1 MNVPLRTLVRG
12 VLATGD
18 ASTAELLRTVRA
30 RGGARVSRSAIERVL
45 ADDPACVPREE
56 LGRVRWTL
64 DAELAGSGDGGDG
77 SDGAGA
83 TDLADRGTGST
94 GPGVRPEVDPASS
107 RAGLDALELRPW
119 QASALAAWSAP
130 GRGVVEAVTGSGK
143 TRLALAAV
151 RLVVERGG
159 TALVLVPTLGLQ
171 DQWVRELRPVV
182 PRGGVGRLGGGRAD
196 DLHDHP
202 VLVATPQSAAG
213 LPIEPPHGAP
223 GLLVADEAHRFGAAT
238 WAEALKPGFALRLAL
253 TATFEREDDGV
264 DDVLAPYFGDV
275 VHRYGYADAARDGT
289 IAPFYLTL
297 VGVPLT
303 PTEQARHDE
312 LDVRVR
318 RLTAGLAGGA
328 GLPREPRALIAALS
342 AIVADAERTGRDG
355 PQVRAAREYLAVV
368 RERRTVAAGARRKVE
383 VVAALA
389 GTLATRRTL
398 AFTDTIEQAEEVVA
412 ALRRGGAPAA
422 TVHGG
427 LEDRQRRSRLAR
439 FGRGE
444 LVALAAPRV
453 LDEGVD
459 LPDADVA
466 LALSAF
472 RTRRHLVQRL
482 GRVLRLKPDGR
493 AAHLVLLHATG
504 TLEDPARGGH
514 AGFLDQV
521 ADVARRRTEVT
532 LPAGEG
538 PGDGGIGQLLAALA
552 AGRSGEIG
560 GSGAFPGEGR
570 TAR

>member
-1 MNVPLRTLVRG
+1 MIDPVRVLVRA
-12 VLATGD
+12 VLADGD
-18 ASTAELLRTVRA
+18 AAVAELLAAVRA
-30 RGGARVSRSAIERVL
+30 RGGGRISRAALERAL
-45 ADDPACVPREE
+45 ADDPACVAVDV
-56 LGRVRWTL
+56 LGRTRWRL
-64 DAELAGSGDGGDG
+64 DAELAAADDG
-77 SDGAGA
+77 
-83 TDLADRGTGST
+83 GTGSH
-94 GPGVRPEVDPASS
+94 VALEVDREAS
-107 RAGLDALELRPW
+107 RAGLDALALRDW
-119 QASALAAWSAP
+119 QVAALAAWSAP
-130 GRGVVEAVTGSGK
+130 GRGVIEAVTGSGK

-159 TALVLVPTLGLQ
+159 VALVLVPTLGLQ

-182 PRGGVGRLGGGRAD
+182 PDGRVGRLGGGRAD
-196 DLHDHP
+196 DLDRFA

-213 LPIEPPHGAP
+213 LPIEPPHGVP
-223 GLLVADEAHRFGAAT
+223 GLLVADEAHRFGAVT
-238 WAEALKPGFALRLAL
+238 WAEALKPGFALRIAL

-264 DDVLAPYFGDV
+264 EDVLAPYFGDV

-289 IAPFYLTL
+289 IAPFDVTL

-303 PTEQARHDE
+303 AAERERHDA
-312 LDVRVR
+312 LDARVK
-318 RLTAGLAGGA
+318 RLTGGLTGG

-342 AIVADAERTGRDG
+342 AIVAESDRTGRDG
-355 PQVRAAREYLAVV
+355 PQVRAAREYLSAV
-368 RERRTVAAGARRKVE
+368 RERRAVAAGASRKPD

-389 GTLATRRTL
+389 PALAERRTL
-398 AFTDTIEQAEEVVA
+398 VFTDTVEQAEAVVA
-412 ALRRGGAPAA
+412 VLRRAGASAA

-493 AAHLVLLHATG
+493 AAHLVLLHASG

-514 AGFLDQV
+514 HGFLEQV
-521 ADVARRRTEVT
+521 DGVARTRTDVV
-532 LPAGEG
+532 LPDG
-538 PGDGGIGQLLAALA
+538 PP
-552 AGRSGEIG
+552 G
-560 GSGAFPGEGR
+560 GSSGGMSDDVLAPVHRHLALGRPG
-570 TAR
+570 

>member
-1 MNVPLRTLVRG
+1 MSDPVRALVRTL
-12 VLATGD
+12 LAEGD
-18 ASTAELLRTVRA
+18 ASVADLLAAARA
-30 RGGARVSRSAIERVL
+30 RGGARISRAALERAL
-45 ADDPACVPREE
+45 ADDPACIAVDV
-56 LGRVRWTL
+56 LGRTRWQL
-64 DAELAGSGDGGDG
+64 DADLAAVDG
-77 SDGAGA
+77 STEGARI
-83 TDLADRGTGST
+83 DR
-94 GPGVRPEVDPASS
+94 EVDRDVS
-107 RAGLDALELRPW
+107 RAGLDALALRDW
-119 QASALAAWSAP
+119 QATALAAWSGP

-159 TALVLVPTLGLQ
+159 VALVLVPTLGLQ

-182 PRGGVGRLGGGRAD
+182 PDGRVGRLGGGRAD
-196 DLHDHP
+196 DLDRAA

-213 LPIEPPHGAP
+213 LPIEPPHGSH

-264 DDVLAPYFGDV
+264 VDVLAPYFGEV

-289 IAPFYLTL
+289 IAPFDVTL

-303 PTEQARHDE
+303 PPERERHDA
-312 LDVRVR
+312 LDARVK
-318 RLTAGLAGGA
+318 RLTGGLTGG

-342 AIVADAERTGRDG
+342 AIVADAERTGKDG
-355 PQVRAAREYLAVV
+355 PQVRAAREYLAAV
-368 RERRTVAAGARRKVE
+368 RERRAVAAGATRKPE

-389 GTLATRRTL
+389 PALAERRTL
-398 AFTDTIEQAEEVVA
+398 VFTDTVDQAEAVVA
-412 ALRRGGAPAA
+412 VLRRAGVAA
-422 TVHGG
+422 STVHGG

-482 GRVLRLKPDGR
+482 GRVLRLKADGR
-493 AAHLVLLHATG
+493 SAHLVLLHASG

-514 AGFLDQV
+514 HGFLEQV
-521 ADVARRRTEVT
+521 DGVARTRTHVL
-532 LPAGEG
+532 LPEG
-538 PGDGGIGQLLAALA
+538 GPDAASDDALA
-552 AGRSGEIG
+552 PVRRHLALGR
-560 GSGAFPGEGR
+560 PG
-570 TAR
+570 

>member
-1 MNVPLRTLVRG
+1 
-12 VLATGD
+12 
-18 ASTAELLRTVRA
+18 
-30 RGGARVSRSAIERVL
+30 
-45 ADDPACVPREE
+45 
-56 LGRVRWTL
+56 
-64 DAELAGSGDGGDG
+64 
-77 SDGAGA
+77 
-83 TDLADRGTGST
+83 
-94 GPGVRPEVDPASS
+94 
-107 RAGLDALELRPW
+107 
-119 QASALAAWSAP
+119 
-130 GRGVVEAVTGSGK
+130 
-143 TRLALAAV
+143 
-151 RLVVERGG
+151 
-159 TALVLVPTLGLQ
+159 
-171 DQWVRELRPVV
+171 
-182 PRGGVGRLGGGRAD
+182 
-196 DLHDHP
+196 

-213 LPIEPPHGAP
+213 LPIEPPHGVP

-238 WAEALKPGFALRLAL
+238 WAEALKPAFALRIAL

-264 DDVLAPYFGDV
+264 VDVLAPYFGEV

-289 IAPFYLTL
+289 IAPFDVTL

-303 PTEQARHDE
+303 SVERERHDV
-312 LDVRVR
+312 LDARVK
-318 RLTAGLAGGA
+318 RLTGGLTGA

-355 PQVRAAREYLAVV
+355 PQVRAAREYLSAV
-368 RERRTVAAGARRKVE
+368 RERRAVAAGAARKPD

-389 GTLATRRTL
+389 PALGERRTL
-398 AFTDTIEQAEEVVA
+398 VFTDTVDQAEAVVA
-412 ALRRGGAPAA
+412 VLRRSGVPAA

-493 AAHLVLLHATG
+493 AAHLVLLHASG

-514 AGFLDQV
+514 HGFLEQV
-521 ADVARRRTEVT
+521 DGVARTRTDVVLPDAEVDA
-532 LPAGEG
+532 PAH
-538 PGDGGIGQLLAALA
+538 PAPHATADALA
-552 AGRSGEIG
+552 SLRRHLALGR
-560 GSGAFPGEGR
+560 PG
-570 TAR
+570 

>member
-1 MNVPLRTLVRG
+1 MSDPLRTLVRQA
-12 VLATGD
+12 LADGD
-18 ASTAELLRTVRA
+18 APVTELLASVRS
-30 RGGARVSRSAIERVL
+30 RGGARISRTALERCL
-45 ADDPACVPREE
+45 ADDHACVAVEE
-56 LGRVRWTL
+56 LGRIRWRL
-64 DAELAGSGDGGDG
+64 DVDVVAAEDAGDD
-77 SDGAGA
+77 DAPI
-83 TDLADRGTGST
+83 DR
-94 GPGVRPEVDPASS
+94 DAS
-107 RAGLDALELRPW
+107 RAGLDALDLRDW
-119 QASALAAWSAP
+119 QAAALAAWSFS

-159 TALVLVPTLGLQ
+159 VVLVLVPTLGLQ

-182 PRGGVGRLGGGRAD
+182 PDGRVGRLGGGRAD
-196 DLHDHP
+196 DLDRHA

-238 WAEALKPGFALRLAL
+238 WAEALKPGFSLRLAL

-264 DDVLAPYFGDV
+264 VDVLSPYFGEV

-289 IAPFYLTL
+289 IAPFDVTL

-303 PTEQARHDE
+303 SSERERHDA
-312 LDVRVR
+312 LDARVR
-318 RLTAGLAGGA
+318 RLTGGLVTGG

-342 AIVADAERTGRDG
+342 AIVGDADRTGRDG
-355 PQVRAAREYLAVV
+355 PQVRAAREYLSVV
-368 RERRTVAAGARRKVE
+368 RERRAVAAGAARKPD

-389 GTLATRRTL
+389 PALAEHRTL
-398 AFTDTIEQAEEVVA
+398 VFTDTVEQAEAVVA
-412 ALRRGGAPAA
+412 VLRRGGAPAS
-422 TVHGG
+422 TVHGE
-427 LEDRQRRSRLAR
+427 LDDRQRRSRLAR

-482 GRVLRLKPDGR
+482 GRVLRLKADGR
-493 AAHLVLLHATG
+493 GAHLVLLHASG

-514 AGFLDQV
+514 HGFLAQV
-521 ADVARRRTEVT
+521 DGVARSRTDLE
-532 LPAGEG
+532 LPDD
-538 PGDGGIGQLLAALA
+538 PSGGRAALA
-552 AGRSGEIG
+552 PLMERLGRAAGGDR
-560 GSGAFPGEGR
+560 PG
-570 TAR
+570 